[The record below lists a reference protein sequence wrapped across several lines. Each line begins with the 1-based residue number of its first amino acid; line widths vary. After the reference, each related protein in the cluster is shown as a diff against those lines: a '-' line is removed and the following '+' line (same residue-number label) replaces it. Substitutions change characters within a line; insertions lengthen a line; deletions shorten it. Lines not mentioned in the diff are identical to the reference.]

1 VTGNNFIVDAIKKGY
16 TKQESISNS
25 QEIWKWFAA
34 TTKPRIMPCKLI
46 HLRKYILSLNNFW

>member
-1 VTGNNFIVDAIKKGY
+1 VTGNNFIVDAIKEGD

-34 TTKPRIMPCKLI
+34 TTKPRICLVN
-46 HLRKYILSLNNFW
+46 RYI